1 MTQAKLRL
9 AALAALVA
17 IAACGATPT
26 TVRDEDVR
34 WQPAQP
40 IASFSATDAG
50 AKPNVRSRFDRGT
63 TIELQREP
71 KAGRGIPLPGGGFL
85 PALNGV
91 VVSSPIDRPHNKG
104 VLPVVV
110 AIVVD
115 DSGLE
120 WYRHADGSMTTSRY
134 VFNPSQKRWEAAT
147 FHAIP

>member
-1 MTQAKLRL
+1 MTQTRFRS
-9 AALAALVA
+9 AAFAALVA
-17 IAACGATPT
+17 FAACGSAPS

-40 IASFSATDAG
+40 IAKFSATDAS
-50 AKPNVRSRFDRGT
+50 AKPNVRSRFEPGT
-63 TIELQREP
+63 TIELQKEP
-71 KAGRGIPLPGGGFL
+71 RATRGIPIPGGGFL

-91 VVSSPIDRPHNKG
+91 VQSSPIDRPPQKG

-110 AIVVD
+110 AVVVD

-134 VFNPSQKRWEAAT
+134 VFHPTHKRWEAAT